1 MSELW
6 KVNTNPRLL
15 LTVLAELQ
23 VDGLPEF
30 AMWCATRTDYY
41 MSHAI
46 KLAGET
52 GLESRALLAQSS
64 ASAAIATRKLAR
76 MARSSDPTTH
86 IIRLVIEATVCARM
100 SYAYSAMLTDY
111 DHEASMSS
119 EGRAQVAEIRARWG
133 NPFKK
138 EEAK

>member
-1 MSELW
+1 
-6 KVNTNPRLL
+6 
-15 LTVLAELQ
+15 
-23 VDGLPEF
+23 
-30 AMWCATRTDYY
+30 

-64 ASAAIATRKLAR
+64 ASAAIATRKLAQ
-76 MARSSDPTTH
+76 MAQSSDPTTP
-86 IIRLVIEATVCARM
+86 IGKLVIEAALCARM
-100 SYAYSAMLTDY
+100 SYAYSAMLYDDNDY
-111 DHEASMSS
+111 DVSMAS

-138 EEAK
+138 GEAE